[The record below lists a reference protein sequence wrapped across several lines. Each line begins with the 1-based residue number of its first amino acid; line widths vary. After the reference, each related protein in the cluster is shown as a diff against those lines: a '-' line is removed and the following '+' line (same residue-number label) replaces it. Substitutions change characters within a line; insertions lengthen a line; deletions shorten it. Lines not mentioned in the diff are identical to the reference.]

1 MSREALETLT
11 RHDWPGNIREL
22 ANVIEVAAML
32 TSSNDIGADDLPLK
46 QTGPHHKTKTLVELE
61 KEHINQTLVSCAG
74 NKTKAAKLLGISL
87 RNLYRKIDR
96 YGLP

>member
-1 MSREALETLT
+1 LT

-32 TSSNDIGADDLPLK
+32 TSSTDIGADDLPLK
-46 QTGPHHKTKTLVELE
+46 QASSSQKTKTLAELE
-61 KEHINQTLVSCAG
+61 KEHISRTLVACAG